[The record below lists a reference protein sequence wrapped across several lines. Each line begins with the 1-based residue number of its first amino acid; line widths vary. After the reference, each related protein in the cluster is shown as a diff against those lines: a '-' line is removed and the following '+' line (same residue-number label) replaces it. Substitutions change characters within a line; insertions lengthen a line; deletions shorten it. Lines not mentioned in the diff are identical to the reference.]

1 MSLSNRVLI
10 GAAAGLTAGL
20 AIAAFRAPA
29 LFAVVSFVE
38 PLGTLWVNAI
48 RMTVIPLVVSLL
60 IVSVASVDVGRVGR
74 IGSRALL
81 TFVALL
87 GVSLFFAVL
96 ATPLLFAQLPVDAAA
111 TRSLGENG
119 PTAATV
125 VTEGVSKL
133 PTFGQWLVELVPTN
147 PIRAAADGSM
157 FPLVIFVLLF
167 ALASTRT
174 NPGLRQP
181 LIHFFAGVS
190 ETMLVLVRW
199 IIAAAPLGVFAL
211 MLGFSARM
219 GASALGA
226 AGYYVLAI
234 CALLVAQI
242 VLLYAVAVVVG
253 RVPFRDFALAVF
265 PAQTV
270 AFSSRSSLASLPA
283 LIEGAEGSLRV
294 PPEIAGF
301 VLPLAVSTFKV
312 SAPIVWIGGVLFIA
326 KMFGVTIGPWEM
338 LLIGAASVVLSFS
351 AAGIPSGSLL
361 LMAPVF
367 SNLGLPNEGIGIL
380 IALDVVP
387 DIFKTVSNVTA
398 DMVAAILLARASRAT
413 PTMGF
418 SGSAESSP
426 EAERHQKGETNARAA
441 IVKS

>member
-1 MSLSNRVLI
+1 MNSNRVLI
-10 GAAAGLTAGL
+10 AGAAGLAAGFV
-20 AIAAFRAPA
+20 ISAFGGPA
-29 LFAVVSFVE
+29 CFAVVSVLE

-60 IVSVASVDVGRVGR
+60 IVSVASVDVGTVGR

-87 GVSLFFAVL
+87 GASLLLAVL
-96 ATPLLFAQLPVDAAA
+96 ATPPLFAQLPIDAAA
-111 TRSLGENG
+111 TRSLGESG
-119 PTAATV
+119 RTAATV

-133 PTFGQWLVELVPTN
+133 PTFSQWLVELVPTN

-174 NPGLRQP
+174 NPGVRQP
-181 LIHFFAGVS
+181 LVRFFQAVS

-199 IIAAAPLGVFAL
+199 IIAVAPLGVFAL
-211 MLGFSARM
+211 MLGFTARM

-226 AGYYVLAI
+226 VGYYVLAI
-234 CALLVAQI
+234 CALLLAQI
-242 VLLYAVAVVVG
+242 VLLYIVPVVVG
-253 RVPFRDFALAVF
+253 RVSFRDFALAVL

-283 LIEGAEGSLRV
+283 LVEGAEDNLRV

-312 SAPIVWIGGVLFIA
+312 SAPIVWIGGALFIA
-326 KMFGVTIGPWEM
+326 KVYGVNLGAREI
-338 LLIGAASVVLSFS
+338 LLIGAVSVVLSFT

-367 SNLGLPNEGIGIL
+367 SNLGLPIEGIGIL

-387 DIFKTVSNVTA
+387 DIFKTISNVTA
-398 DMVAAILLARASRAT
+398 DMVAAIILAGVGRVPA
-413 PTMGF
+413 PTVPF
-418 SGSAESSP
+418 SGGTDSSESS
-426 EAERHQKGETNARAA
+426 ATAVIQVSSR
-441 IVKS
+441 